1 MTWTLGL
8 YIARRFLRVAILAFV
23 AVFILVVIIDL
34 VERMNQNSDG
44 NAGFVDLIGMAFLH
58 APVITIAAA
67 PFTVLLASMACFAWL
82 ARSSE
87 LVVTRAAGVSV
98 WAVLTPAVLSAA
110 LLGVLTFS
118 VYNPVSAAFAERF
131 QALEE
136 RYFGRSSSSLSVSAE
151 GLWLRQGGRA
161 GQTVIRADRASTT
174 IQRLWG
180 VSVFQFDEEDR
191 LVSRLE
197 ARTAVLEVAAW
208 RLNAVRRW
216 DFADVA
222 PAPDDDE
229 GAVLE
234 TKSTSLEELR
244 LATDL
249 TPERIQES
257 FAAPNTIG
265 FWELPQFIALLDES
279 GFSSARHRM
288 HWHSLLAIPVVFC
301 AMVLIGAAFSMRHVR
316 FGGLG
321 AMALG
326 CVFAGFGYFFL
337 SDLAQ
342 ALGASGTVPVLV
354 AAWAPPTAAVLFA
367 LGLLLQLEDG

>member
-44 NAGFVDLIGMAFLH
+44 NAGFVDLVGMAFLH

-110 LLGVLTFS
+110 VLGVLTFS

-151 GLWLRQGGRA
+151 GLWLRQGGRD
-161 GQTVIRADRASTT
+161 GQTVFLVELEDADAPKAFDRGRSTVRAD
-174 IQRLWG
+174 
-180 VSVFQFDEEDR
+180 DR
-191 LVSRLE
+191 LP
-197 ARTAVLEVAAW
+197 VAA
-208 RLNAVRRW
+208 A
-216 DFADVA
+216 
-222 PAPDDDE
+222 
-229 GAVLE
+229 
-234 TKSTSLEELR
+234 
-244 LATDL
+244 L
-249 TPERIQES
+249 TEPE
-257 FAAPNTIG
+257 P
-265 FWELPQFIALLDES
+265 
-279 GFSSARHRM
+279 
-288 HWHSLLAIPVVFC
+288 
-301 AMVLIGAAFSMRHVR
+301 
-316 FGGLG
+316 FGR
-321 AMALG
+321 
-326 CVFAGFGYFFL
+326 
-337 SDLAQ
+337 
-342 ALGASGTVPVLV
+342 
-354 AAWAPPTAAVLFA
+354 
-367 LGLLLQLEDG
+367 